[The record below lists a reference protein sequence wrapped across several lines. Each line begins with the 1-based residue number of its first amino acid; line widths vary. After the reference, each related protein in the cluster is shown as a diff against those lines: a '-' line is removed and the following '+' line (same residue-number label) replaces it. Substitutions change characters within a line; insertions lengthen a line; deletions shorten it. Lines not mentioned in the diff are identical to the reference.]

1 MSRLEII
8 SRFFL
13 ALASTMLLL
22 IGGVAFPPAGVMLV
36 PLVPQPVLSF
46 GLKFGKAWSA
56 TLLLSA
62 TVLLLIVAGIEMALV
77 YSLFALMVVL
87 LYLLASPSRSIE
99 SVVVGTTAVMFG
111 TLAVFA
117 FSAYG
122 SWSELVQHMRAGLE
136 ENLALSL
143 GLYEK
148 MGLSKE
154 SLELLQERT
163 PLIINTILQ
172 ILPALVFISLGLMVL
187 VNVFLLWRR
196 FPERRAAWL
205 STENLREW
213 KGPEFLV
220 WCLII
225 SGICLLLPDVEV
237 LKFFALNLLLIT
249 VVFYFFQGLAIVAF
263 YFHKKNVPL
272 FLRGLTYILIVFEQI
287 FTLFVVGLGLF
298 DLWGDFRRLKN
309 KDLNPSQVS

>member
-13 ALASTMLLL
+13 ALASTVLLL
-22 IGGVAFPPAGVMLV
+22 IGGVAFPPVGVMLV

-46 GLKFGKAWSA
+46 GLKFGTIWAA

-62 TVLLLIVAGIEMALV
+62 TVALLIVAGIQMALI

-87 LYLLASPSRSIE
+87 LYMLSSPTRSIE
-99 SVVVGTTAVMFG
+99 SVVVGTTAGMFG
-111 TLAVFA
+111 VLAVFA
-117 FSAYG
+117 FYAYG
-122 SWSELVQHMRAGLE
+122 SWAALIRDTRGGLE

-143 GLYEK
+143 RFYEK

-154 SLELLQERT
+154 SLEILQERT
-163 PLIINTILQ
+163 PHIIHMILQ

-187 VNVFLLWRR
+187 VNVFFLFRR
-196 FPERRAAWL
+196 FPERRSAWL

-220 WCLII
+220 WCLIV
-225 SGICLLLPDVEV
+225 SGFCLFLPGLEV
-237 LKFFALNLLLIT
+237 LKFFALNLLLVT
-249 VVFYFFQGLAIVAF
+249 AVFYFFQGLAIVSF

-287 FTLFVVGLGLF
+287 FTLLVVGLGLF